1 MAILTLKEKFL
12 EYEHS
17 PRPCQLDNHHPL
29 PDMAS
34 TRPVLNNLL
43 EILHVA
49 RNMMTTDRLLNPIK
63 EHLHK
68 GINEYE
74 LLFSD

>member
-34 TRPVLNNLL
+34 ARPVLNNLL

-49 RNMMTTDRLLNPIK
+49 RNTMTTDRLLNPIK
-63 EHLHK
+63 EHLHTEGHK
-68 GINEYE
+68 RI
-74 LLFSD
+74 

>member
-1 MAILTLKEKFL
+1 
-12 EYEHS
+12 
-17 PRPCQLDNHHPL
+17 
-29 PDMAS
+29 MAS

-43 EILHVA
+43 EILG
-49 RNMMTTDRLLNPIK
+49 RNTMTTDRLLNPIK

>member
-1 MAILTLKEKFL
+1 MSIRQPSSAAGHGIG
-12 EYEHS
+12 
-17 PRPCQLDNHHPL
+17 
-29 PDMAS
+29 
-34 TRPVLNNLL
+34 RPVLNNLL